1 MRRPSRPLVLA
12 ALALVLLAGSAA
24 WLGLRQAP
32 PSRAGA
38 NAIPV
43 RVVSVARQ
51 DVPRYLSAIGSVL
64 SLHNVEVRP
73 QVEGVLTQVLVK
85 EGQEV
90 KEGDLLATLDDR
102 AIRASLDQARAELGQ
117 TQAQL
122 QVANV
127 NLRRYQLLST
137 DDGVSKQTLDQQ
149 QALVNQLQATI
160 KGNQAA
166 IDNATV
172 QLSYTQIRSPVTGRV
187 GIRNVDPG
195 NLVRSSDAQGLF
207 SVTQIDPIAVEFA
220 LPQQQLPTLQAL
232 LKAAK
237 PAEVEAYMDADGE
250 RSLLDKGHLML
261 IDNQVSANTGTVRVK
276 AEFDNQDGRLWPGQ
290 LVTVRL
296 RTALEENA
304 LVVPPPVVQRSL
316 DGHFVYRLDG
326 DTVSAVPVKVL
337 YQDSTLNIVAGV
349 EAGDCLVLDGQSRLK
364 PGSRVE
370 LSGESQCLAEGDRGA
385 NPRPRKQLQDV
396 GAGEPRDEAL
406 IDNANAEASQP

>member
-1 MRRPSRPLVLA
+1 MRRPSRSLVLA
-12 ALALVLLAGSAA
+12 ALALVLLAAVGT
-24 WLGLRQAP
+24 WLGVRQEAP
-32 PSRAGA
+32 A
-38 NAIPV
+38 NRTASAIPV
-43 RVVSVARQ
+43 RVVAVAQQ

-64 SLHNVEVRP
+64 SLHSVEVRP

-85 EGQEV
+85 EGQWV
-90 KEGDLLATLDDR
+90 SQGDLLATLDDR
-102 AIRASLDQARAELGQ
+102 AIRANLDQARAQLGQ

-122 QVANV
+122 QVGNV
-127 NLRRYQLLST
+127 NLKRYQLLST

-149 QALVNQLQATI
+149 QALVNQLQATL

-166 IDNATV
+166 IDNASV

-195 NLVRSSDAQGLF
+195 NLVRTSDTQSLF

-220 LPQQQLPTLQAL
+220 LPQQQLPVLQSL
-232 LKAAK
+232 LKSPT

-250 RSLLDKGHLML
+250 RSLLARGHLML
-261 IDNQVSANTGTVRVK
+261 IDNQVSATTGTVRVK

-296 RTALEENA
+296 RTAVDEDA

-326 DTVSAVPVKVL
+326 DKVSAVPIKVV
-337 YQDSTLNIVAGV
+337 YQDSTLNVIAGV
-349 EAGDCLVLDGQSRLK
+349 KAGDRLVLDGQSRLK
-364 PGSRVE
+364 PGSTVE
-370 LSGESQCLAEGDRGA
+370 VTPDAPAPAEMADRRSH
-385 NPRPRKQLQDV
+385 P
-396 GAGEPRDEAL
+396 
-406 IDNANAEASQP
+406 

>member
-1 MRRPSRPLVLA
+1 MRRPSRSLVLA
-12 ALALVLLAGSAA
+12 ALALVLLAAVGT
-24 WLGLRQAP
+24 WLGVRQEAP
-32 PSRAGA
+32 A
-38 NAIPV
+38 NRTASAIPV
-43 RVVSVARQ
+43 RVVAVAQQ

-64 SLHNVEVRP
+64 SLHSVEVRP

-85 EGQEV
+85 EGQWV
-90 KEGDLLATLDDR
+90 SQGDLLATLDDR
-102 AIRASLDQARAELGQ
+102 AIRANLDQARAQLGQ

-122 QVANV
+122 QVGNV
-127 NLRRYQLLST
+127 NLKRYQLLST

-149 QALVNQLQATI
+149 QALVNQLQATL

-166 IDNATV
+166 IDNAAV

-195 NLVRSSDAQGLF
+195 NLVRTSDTQSLF

-220 LPQQQLPTLQAL
+220 LPQQQLPVLQSL
-232 LKAAK
+232 LKSPT

-250 RSLLDKGHLML
+250 RSLLARGHLML
-261 IDNQVSANTGTVRVK
+261 IDNQVSATTGTVRVK

-296 RTALEENA
+296 RTAVDEDA

-326 DTVSAVPVKVL
+326 DKVSAVPVKVV
-337 YQDSTLNIVAGV
+337 YQDSTLNVIAGV
-349 EAGDCLVLDGQSRLK
+349 KAGDRLVLDGQSRLK
-364 PGSRVE
+364 PGSTVE
-370 LSGESQCLAEGDRGA
+370 VTPDAPAPAEMADRRSH
-385 NPRPRKQLQDV
+385 P
-396 GAGEPRDEAL
+396 
-406 IDNANAEASQP
+406 